1 MATTTTPNV
10 RFSALPPPAGRAGL
24 KGALASEFTK
34 LRSVRSTYWTLG
46 GLFIVSVGLSVAITA
61 GTAANMANNPGNK
74 AGFDATQT
82 SLGAFFELG
91 QLIIAVIGAMV
102 ITSEYSTGMIRTSL
116 TAQPR
121 RGVVYA
127 AKAIAFTTVTLV
139 ISLVTSFIAFF
150 AGQAMLSGKGVAAS
164 LFHTVTIPANAMVNC
179 IGGGKGGQ
187 IQDNGGPGAGPGCG
201 HLVVTFSGTDVI
213 TASAVLTA
221 IIGTALFVTI
231 VALIAF
237 GVGSI
242 VRHTAGTIAIVIAFL
257 FIVPILELT
266 LPQNWHND
274 IMRFLPDAANQVVS
288 TTIAGN
294 GPGHLWSA
302 WPQLGVT
309 ALWAVVL
316 VAVGAYLFRKRDA

>member
-1 MATTTTPNV
+1 MATSTTPDV
-10 RFSALPPPAGRAGL
+10 RLSSLPPAAGQAGL
-24 KGALASEFTK
+24 RGAIASEFTK

-46 GLFIVSVGLSVAITA
+46 ALFIVSVGLSVAITA
-61 GTAANMANNPGNK
+61 GTAANFANNPQNK
-74 AGFDATQT
+74 AGFDATQI

-127 AKAIAFTTVTLV
+127 AKAIAFTSVALV
-139 ISLVTSFIAFF
+139 ISLVTSFVAFF
-150 AGQAMLSGKGVAAS
+150 AGQAMYAGSAVGVS
-164 LFHTVTIPANAMVNC
+164 LFHTARVPL
-179 IGGGKGGQ
+179 GGKPDCLQ
-187 IQDNGGPGAGPGCG
+187 RVQVGPSQFQCVRVHA
-201 HLVVTFSGTDVI
+201 TFSSWELIHPST
-213 TASAVLTA
+213 VLAA

-242 VRHTAGTIAIVIAFL
+242 VRHTAGTIGIVVAL
-257 FIVPILELT
+257 MFIIPLLENT
-266 LPQNWHND
+266 LPSNWHDD

-288 TTIAGN
+288 LTIAGN
-294 GPGHLWSA
+294 APGHLWSA

-309 ALWAVVL
+309 ALWAAAL
-316 VAVGAYLFRKRDA
+316 VGVGAFLFRKRDA